1 VLVAAA
7 GHRFGDKGPTTGHT
21 EPTIFRALFRRRAAC
36 GWEHSG
42 MTDEDL
48 DDQYEAFQSI
58 ADRSTPEKAV
68 QRLRLLRVPDE
79 IIELI
84 RGRHE
89 REVIKIRE
97 MREPNVVYMS
107 GRLTWYTGP
116 RVDDRYW
123 PALKRKLCSGPR
135 PWLPDAITTLD
146 EESTKVVGLLD
157 HPGTDEYRSMGLVL
171 GYVQSGK
178 TANFTAVMAKAADR
192 GYRLFIVLSGIHNG
206 LRRQTQARLARE
218 LVQLNPGQWH
228 EVTTVDSDF
237 QPKGNAAA
245 YFAAQNQQ
253 VLLVVKKNAK
263 VLDKLNKWLASAKE
277 YLRDCP
283 TLIIDDEADQATVG
297 GKVINPLLSKLLR
310 SFDKVDYV
318 GYTATPFANLLI
330 DPAEKDDFYPR
341 DFVVSLRAP
350 KGYQGPELLFGR
362 DALDGEDPNDVPGGE
377 DMIREVPDE
386 EVELVRPINKAAAAD
401 FVPEMT
407 SSLRRAVLYFWL
419 ATAARRCRGTG
430 VPHSTM
436 LIHTTLQTDIHEDFR
451 IPLDDLRHQT
461 LQELREDDFDLYDE
475 IEKQWA
481 EECGRVRAGDF
492 GEAPVPFDA
501 MLTHLIGVLED
512 CRVVV
517 DNYRSRDRLDY
528 ESGPVVAIAVGGNTL
543 SRGLTLEGL
552 VTSYFV
558 RASSAYD
565 TLLQMGRWFGHR
577 AGYADFPR
585 IWMTSELSGW
595 FRHLAVVEA
604 EIRKD
609 IDRYLTEDKNPL
621 TFAVRIRTHPKMLVT
636 APARMKAAV
645 TAHAA
650 YGGDLVESRYFRVD
664 KDAVDWLRQNA
675 DAAIALVQAAQQ
687 HGRLDPSIPAGR
699 LLWRDVSYRDVLNF
713 VDRYRFDERSEEARP
728 HLLRRYIEK
737 RVENNALRAWDVAVV
752 GNSSA
757 DAAVWKL
764 PDGTQIGLSRRS
776 RINAPEDPLADIKT
790 LSGPRDAVV
799 NLQVPADTDV
809 TRRSEV
815 DRLRREQRP
824 DHGLLLLYPVDPVSE
839 SSRKGRSPLNAPYE
853 VAMGAAFVFPKPTKE
868 DSQVEQDYI
877 AADLSRV
884 SGRYWEEEDPEILQ
898 QDLED
903 EVG

>member
-1 VLVAAA
+1 
-7 GHRFGDKGPTTGHT
+7 
-21 EPTIFRALFRRRAAC
+21 
-36 GWEHSG
+36 

-58 ADRSTPEKAV
+58 LDRNTPEKAV
-68 QRLRLLRVPDE
+68 QMLRLLRVPDD
-79 IIELI
+79 IIGVILE
-84 RGRHE
+84 RHE

-97 MREPNVVYMS
+97 MREPKVVYTA

-116 RVDDRYW
+116 RTGDRYW
-123 PALKRKLCSGPR
+123 PALKRNLAGGVR
-135 PWLPDAITTLD
+135 PWSQGAIDSLED
-146 EESTKVVGLLD
+146 ESTKVVGLLD
-157 HPGTDEYRSMGLVL
+157 NPRADDFRSMGLVL

-237 QPKGNAAA
+237 DRKGNAAS
-245 YFAAQNQQ
+245 YFASQNQQ
-253 VLLVVKKNAK
+253 SLLVVKKNAK
-263 VLDKLNKWLASAKE
+263 VLEKLNRWLASAKE

-283 TLIIDDEADQATVG
+283 TLVIDDEADQATVG
-297 GKVINPLLSKLLR
+297 GKVINPLLGKLLK
-310 SFDKVDYV
+310 SFTKVDYV

-330 DPAEKDDFYPR
+330 DPAEEEDFYPR
-341 DFVVSLRAP
+341 DFVVSLEAP

-362 DALDGEDPNDVPGGE
+362 DPLDGEDLNDVPAGE
-377 DMIREVPDE
+377 DMIREIPDE
-386 EVELVRPINKAAAAD
+386 DVELVRPINRAAAAG
-401 FVPEMT
+401 FMPEMT
-407 SSLRRAVLYFWL
+407 DSLRRAVLYFWL
-419 ATAARRCRGTG
+419 ATAARRERGTG

-436 LIHTTLQTDIHEDFR
+436 LVHTTLQTGIHEDFR
-451 IPLDDLRHQT
+451 FPLDDLRQEVIAG
-461 LQELREDDFDLYDE
+461 LQDDDFELYDE

-481 EECGRVRAGDF
+481 DETNRVDAADF

-501 MLTHLIGVLED
+501 VLRHLPDVVSES
-512 CRVVV
+512 RVVV

-528 ESGPVVAIAVGGNTL
+528 ESGSVVAIAVGGNTL

-577 AGYADFPR
+577 SGYADLPR
-585 IWMTSELSGW
+585 IWMTDELAGW

-650 YGGDLVESRYFRVD
+650 YGGDLVESRYFPTD
-664 KDAVDWLRQNA
+664 GGAEEWLQRNS
-675 DAAIALVQAAQQ
+675 DAAVRLIQAAQQ
-687 HGRLDPSIPAGR
+687 HGRAEPLPGSDQR
-699 LLWRDVSYRDVLNF
+699 WLWRDVSYRDVVNF
-713 VDRYRFDERSEEARP
+713 VDEYQFHERTEEARS

-737 RVENNALRAWDVAVV
+737 RVDNNALVAWDVAVI
-752 GNSSA
+752 GNSRQ
-757 DAAVWKL
+757 DATTWKL
-764 PDGTQIGLSRRS
+764 PDGTSVGLNRRS
-776 RINAPEDPLADIKT
+776 RINGSEDPLADIKT
-790 LSGPRDAVV
+790 LSGPRDATV
-799 NLQVPADTDV
+799 NLRVPDGTDV
-809 TRRSEV
+809 AKRSEV
-815 DRLRREQRP
+815 DKLRAKQRP
-824 DHGLLLLYPVDPVSE
+824 DHGLLLLYPIDPVST
-839 SSRKGRSPLNAPYE
+839 STRKNRSPLNAPCE
-853 VAMGAAFVFPKPTKE
+853 VVMGAAFVFPKPTKA

-877 AADLSRV
+877 SADLSRV
-884 SGRYWEEEDPEILQ
+884 SSTYWEEENPEVLQ

-903 EVG
+903 ESV

>member
-1 VLVAAA
+1 
-7 GHRFGDKGPTTGHT
+7 
-21 EPTIFRALFRRRAAC
+21 
-36 GWEHSG
+36 
-42 MTDEDL
+42 MTDDDL

-58 ADRSTPEKAV
+58 ADRTTPDKAV
-68 QRLRLLRVPDE
+68 QKLRLLKVPDE

-84 RGRHE
+84 RQRHE
-89 REVIKIRE
+89 AEVIKIRE

-123 PALKRKLCSGPR
+123 PALEKKLLGGPR
-135 PWLPDAITTLD
+135 PWPDSAIKSLD
-146 EESTKVVGLLD
+146 GESTKVVGLLD
-157 HPGTDEYRSMGLVL
+157 NPGADDFRSMGLVL

-237 QPKGNAAA
+237 HPKGNAAA
-245 YFAAQNQQ
+245 YFAAKNQR
-253 VLLVVKKNAK
+253 VLLVVKKNAR
-263 VLDKLNKWLASAKE
+263 VLEKLNKWLASAKD

-297 GKVINPLLSKLLR
+297 GKVINPLLTGLLN
-310 SFDKVDYV
+310 SFAKVDYV

-330 DPAEKDDFYPR
+330 DPAEEEDFYPR

-350 KGYQGPELLFGR
+350 TGYQGPELLFGR
-362 DALDGEDPNDVPGGE
+362 DPLDGEDPNDIPGGK
-377 DMIREVPDE
+377 DMIREIPDE
-386 EVELVRPINKAAAAD
+386 DVELVRPINKAAAVD
-401 FVPEMT
+401 FIPEMT
-407 SSLRRAVLYFWL
+407 PSLRRAVLYFWL
-419 ATAARRCRGTG
+419 ATAARRERGTG
-430 VPHSTM
+430 VAHSTM
-436 LIHTTLQTDIHEDFR
+436 LVHTTLQTGIHEDFR
-451 IPLDDLRHQT
+451 VPLDDLRGEVLDGLHGDDD
-461 LQELREDDFDLYDE
+461 ELIDE
-475 IEKQWA
+475 LEKEWA
-481 EECGRVRAGDF
+481 EETERVHAEDF
-492 GEAPVPFDA
+492 DEVAVPFDA
-501 MLTHLIGVLED
+501 ILRRLPEVVDES
-512 CRVVV
+512 RVVV
-517 DNYRSRDRLDY
+517 DNFRSKDRLDY

-577 AGYADFPR
+577 AGYADLPR
-585 IWMTSELSGW
+585 IWMTPELEGW

-609 IDRYLTEDKNPL
+609 IDRYLTEDKNPM

-636 APARMKAAV
+636 APARMKNAV

-650 YGGDLVESRYFRVD
+650 YGGDLVESRYFKTD
-664 KDAVDWLRQNA
+664 EDSIDWLKRNA
-675 DAAIALVQAAQQ
+675 DAGVRLVQAAQQ
-687 HGRLDPSIPAGR
+687 HARSAPPPAPGRW
-699 LLWRDVSYRDVLNF
+699 LWRDVSYHDVLRF
-713 VDRYRFDERSEEARP
+713 IDEYRFDERSEEAKP
-728 HLLRRYIEK
+728 QLLRQYIEK
-737 RVENNALRAWDVAVV
+737 RVESNALRAWDVAVI
-752 GNSSA
+752 GNSRS
-757 DAAVWKL
+757 DAVMWKL
-764 PDGTQIGLSRRS
+764 PDGTPIGLNGRS
-776 RINAPEDPLADIKT
+776 RINSVKDPLADIKT

-799 NLQVPADTDV
+799 NLQVPKGTNV
-809 TRRSEV
+809 TLRSAV
-815 DRLRREQRP
+815 DKLRYEQRP
-824 DHGLLLLYPVDPVSE
+824 NHGLLLLYPIDPVS
-839 SSRKGRSPLNAPYE
+839 SSDKRGRAPLNAPYE
-853 VAMGAAFVFPKPTKE
+853 VVMGAALVFPKPATA
-868 DSQVEQDYI
+868 DSQVEHEYV

-884 SGRYWEEEDPEILQ
+884 SGTYWEEEDPEILQ

-903 EVG
+903 DAL